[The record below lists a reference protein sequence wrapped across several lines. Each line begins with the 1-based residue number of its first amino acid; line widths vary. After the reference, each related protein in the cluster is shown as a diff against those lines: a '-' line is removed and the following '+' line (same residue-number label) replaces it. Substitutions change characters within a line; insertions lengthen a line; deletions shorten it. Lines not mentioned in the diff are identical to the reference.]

1 MAYEYSSTS
10 RRLDVPNPLRS
21 ENVFLFAA
29 AAILL
34 AAAVYLLMISRGA
47 MAAGNGWWSAV
58 PLVVGVILLVRAILK
73 LAKGLGQLRFFF
85 GRGQPVGLAD
95 ELGQD
100 QAGISEKAAD
110 LRETLRQNALTY
122 AEPQGALSGLLF
134 SWIPDLIFAPAPI
147 QQVTQRQFQ
156 TALAL
161 LATALSWAVSM
172 ITLSDPKS
180 SAWSGLFYFLF
191 ATFLLVKPLDAGIG
205 GRAQMGMRSLVGLVL
220 LAMFGPVL
228 IPSLSASLPDI
239 GWLRLNLQTGILMAS
254 ALLAVALFFVALMR
268 QLNAPPP
275 TTMAREQL
283 ALSFNAHPKQLLDEL
298 DRLLQANWSEQIPNR
313 RYAFEEPQV
322 GSGAGS
328 FRAELIEETQP
339 LPRTDMPVYDLAGSL
354 ASPRYRWLVWLD
366 VAALAFTI
374 GEALG
379 WVAFAH
385 AFDPAGVARDALFW
399 ASLAIA
405 LLVVARFCFN
415 AAHVLWLRFD
425 FLSEII
431 WVEMSGNYQAA
442 DFEFGAQFTDRVK
455 SKRQVINI
463 ETMTLRVWVAELET
477 VNFGKQTQRWLIGM
491 RGLRDKARMYAEH
504 LTDFAGAQSIIVAP
518 TAAADV
524 QKVAA
529 MSAMNKLA
537 QNNAGTAS
545 LPQPLLAALTAAG
558 GARFC
563 HSCGSGNETDARF
576 CGQCG
581 TGLEDNSPHVER

>member
-29 AAILL
+29 AAIVL

-58 PLVVGVILLVRAILK
+58 PLVVGVILLVRAILL

-85 GRGQPVGLAD
+85 GRGQPAGLAA

-100 QAGISEKAAD
+100 QAGISEEGAA

-122 AEPQGALSGLLF
+122 SEPQGALSGLLF
-134 SWIPDLIFAPAPI
+134 SWIPDLIFAPPRI

-172 ITLSDPKS
+172 ITLSDQKA

-239 GWLRLNLQTGILMAS
+239 GWLRLNLQTGILMVS
-254 ALLAVALFFVALMR
+254 ALLAVALFFVALLR

-283 ALSFNAHPKQLLDEL
+283 ALSFNAHPKQVLDEL

-322 GSGAGS
+322 SGGTGS

-366 VAALAFTI
+366 VVALAFTI
-374 GEALG
+374 GGALG
-379 WVAFAH
+379 WVAFAS
-385 AFDPAGVARDALFW
+385 AFDPTGVARDALFW

-405 LLVVARFCFN
+405 LLVVARFCFS

-442 DFEFGAQFTDRVK
+442 DFEFGAEFTDRVK

-477 VNFGKQTQRWLIGM
+477 VTFGKHSKRWLIGM

-545 LPQPLLAALTAAG
+545 LPQPLVAALAAAG